1 MNNSR
6 DTFNQAINNFTMDF
20 ASGGAIRHLA
30 KLGYTVK
37 EIADKLTYPAPISV
51 IKETVWKYYLNEGI
65 IRLEWKPLQKDGQ
78 FIENVEF
85 VKDTDNY
92 GRTSFRRVVTKIPA
106 DNIQYIAC
114 DFGKE
119 LYIDE
124 NAFMR
129 RLSPLNEKDRE
140 YILGLPWPLST
151 VYHIVDDR
159 MKRIAD
165 KLEMNIYT

>member
-1 MNNSR
+1 MDNSR
-6 DTFNQAINNFTMDF
+6 DIFNQALNNFTMDV
-20 ASGGAIRHLA
+20 ASGGAIRYLA
-30 KLGYTVK
+30 KLGYTVN
-37 EIADKLTYPAPISV
+37 EIADKLTYPAPIGV

-65 IRLEWKPLQKDGQ
+65 IRLDWNPLQKEGQ

-85 VKDTDNY
+85 VKDTDAY

-106 DNIQYIAC
+106 DDTQYIAC

-119 LYIDE
+119 LYVDE

-129 RLSPLNEKDRE
+129 RLSVLDDKDRE
-140 YILGLPWPLST
+140 YILGLPWPVST
-151 VYHIVDDR
+151 VYHIADDR

-165 KLEMNIYT
+165 RLQLG

>member
-20 ASGGAIRHLA
+20 VSGGAIRHLA

-106 DNIQYIAC
+106 DDIQYIAC